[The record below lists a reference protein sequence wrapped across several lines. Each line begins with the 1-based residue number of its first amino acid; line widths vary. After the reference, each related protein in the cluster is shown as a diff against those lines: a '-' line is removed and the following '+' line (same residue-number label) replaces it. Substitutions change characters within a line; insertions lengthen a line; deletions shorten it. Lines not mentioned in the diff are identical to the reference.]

1 MSMSPMRTLAALCA
15 GSLAAASVVPV
26 TAQEKSLKDQLG
38 EFSADLSIPTS
49 PAAAHVGLSADN
61 ILLPK
66 NRREFE
72 AGVSHLFNGGGRPTG
87 VIEFAPYYIAR
98 GGKLRFADYR
108 RSAGFRALTKTTV
121 GLADG
126 KRKIGDAEISATGFS
141 LSAVL
146 ADLGDPVYSFELQRC
161 INKVQAGM
169 LERARAVPAAQP
181 GGGIAIPPQ
190 GSSTEFSPE
199 EELQDDKAL
208 TEYKACLSAREPQ
221 LWNRS
226 RVAVGVMG
234 GRGREVEGAQR
245 RLQFGTGWW
254 LSAQYGFEGWSALR
268 RTLGS
273 VDGYYDC
280 AVPGVESCAKA
291 HVPSRWERSA
301 MLTMHARRVSGAS
314 RLDLS
319 LAGDLPEETQTML
332 GARLTY
338 GSARR
343 SVFLE
348 TSRTEVKAG
357 GSSSRLQQHAAG
369 LSFRVS
375 ENLWINAISGRRK
388 QYVDGKLDSVTNL
401 NLQYGAGSEPLVASK

>member
-1 MSMSPMRTLAALCA
+1 MKTPTMRTLASLCA
-15 GSLAAASVVPV
+15 GALATASLLPAM
-26 TAQEKSLKDQLG
+26 AQEKSLKDQLG

-49 PAAAHVGLSADN
+49 PAAAHAGLSADN

-72 AGVSHLFNGGGRPTG
+72 AGVSHLFNGGGQPVG
-87 VIEFAPYYIAR
+87 VLEFAPYYIAR
-98 GGKLRFADYR
+98 GGKLRFTDYR
-108 RSAGFRALTKTTV
+108 RSAGFRALTKTTI

-141 LSAVL
+141 LSVVL
-146 ADLGDPVYSFELQRC
+146 ADLGDPIYSFELQRC
-161 INKVQAGM
+161 INIVQAGM
-169 LERARAVPAAQP
+169 LERARAAPP
-181 GGGIAIPPQ
+181 GVGGAIPPQ
-190 GSSTEFSPE
+190 DSTTEFAPE

-234 GRGREVEGAQR
+234 GHGREGAGAQR

-273 VDGYYDC
+273 DEGYYDC
-280 AVPGVESCAKA
+280 AVPGAESCAKA

-319 LAGDLPEETQTML
+319 LAGDLPEETQTLL

-348 TSRTEVKAG
+348 TSRTEVRG
-357 GSSSRLQQHAAG
+357 SGSSSRLQQHAAG

-388 QYVDGKLDSVTNL
+388 QYVDGKLESVTNL